1 MNQLLRALESLDKDI
16 TDDLH
21 SLYEL
26 VYHTQGASEAIDNI
40 KIRLSSGITEIKAVI
55 GNRRAM
61 DQEEISIEES
71 NALLRVNKT
80 VAVSVL
86 GQTINPRTTVAKG
99 ASCVIW
105 NKNSK
110 LNVILKNPLSNIT
123 KHSSEQ
129 LAMLALLN
137 QIQVLKIKRVVVVT
151 DTRYLANLCENIEL
165 YHAQNFKQGDSE
177 NDMPNKHILEQI
189 FALMKETKVQLIFNT
204 DNYSE
209 EERAKLQNLAK
220 IAKDIVKTK
229 LHS

>member
-1 MNQLLRALESLDKDI
+1 
-16 TDDLH
+16 
-21 SLYEL
+21 
-26 VYHTQGASEAIDNI
+26 
-40 KIRLSSGITEIKAVI
+40 
-55 GNRRAM
+55 M

-177 NDMPNKHILEQI
+177 SDMPNKHILEQI